1 LELNC
6 STNTGRYMKEIN
18 MTKPEILPCREAF
31 EEWIK
36 KSHGSVK
43 LDENGNYRDTPTHL
57 AWMGWINAWERAPQ
71 ASEWLDISSAPKD
84 GTYVLLYQP
93 DTLIP
98 DIVVCAWEDDWWQCC
113 DGKNPELPLR
123 GHSPTHWI
131 PLPAPPRIS
140 TPTKG
145 GEDES
150 RR

>member
-71 ASEWLDISSAPKD
+71 ASVPEGLEA
-84 GTYVLLYQP
+84 
-93 DTLIP
+93 TLI
-98 DIVVCAWEDDWWQCC
+98 
-113 DGKNPELPLR
+113 KLR
-123 GHSPTHWI
+123 GPYHLNETDFQI
-131 PLPAPPRIS
+131 LEQADRELLRIS

-145 GEDES
+145 GDE
-150 RR
+150 